1 MVKLCI
7 ATHITHPKSRNSFQK
22 GMYMKR
28 NPFLLTA
35 ITTAIISSLL
45 LTSCQSDRT
54 TSTDNLD
61 FIAQNSSATEADS
74 SDGNSSDKKS
84 LRTVTEIPSGE
95 LSDTDKFFRGIWVDE
110 NGFVANFT
118 NSGRQSVFD
127 ETDILEIV
135 DKISDESSDEALK
148 KISITAKDADTIEII
163 SDGKNYTAYHAYS
176 AKGQELIEKFQNSA
190 LGEWVICDNGYE
202 QTINIKKYN
211 LLTAFKNDL
220 DGDIYTV
227 GLEGVKL
234 RITMLGDTDGFV
246 RLDGEKLKLYSVY
259 GNYISSFDLVKK
271 GSNEYK
277 KLTDAGEKL
286 DGTWVY
292 PYDTETTLAF
302 SDNGTK
308 LTVTGDAYGIIFGDK
323 YSDISGNTYD
333 ISAKYEN
340 GSIVVTADGNTL
352 FYIERYEKKLVVF
365 TKNDSSYPQIELYP
379 KDSDTVTEAQKTEK
393 LMNEKADLL
402 TAYPDN
408 DDWLRITDSGD
419 ILSLADKEYI
429 DKYANSGYFIA
440 GTPQEIASFV
450 YYVNTQPLEQG
461 QVALELSADIDLSG
475 YDWAPMGWSDYG
487 NTEHP
492 FSFCVFGKGHT
503 IKNMTINSE
512 DSNVGFIGWGTVCG
526 VFELNIENAE
536 VNGNDN
542 VGVLTGQAIMGN
554 YQNCHVSGNVSGG
567 SAGSLLGYEANSDIT
582 DCSADVT
589 VNGEKF
595 GFLSWNEQQKSEIKI
610 DDPVTITIDES
621 YTVTRPEVSGYTNL
635 GWMVLEDGQQV
646 LHRNAED
653 ELGYSYF
660 GNEPGHSYE
669 IYLTAY
675 VQGQYVP
682 ISNIIEYTVK

>member
-7 ATHITHPKSRNSFQK
+7 ATHITHLRSRNLFQK

-28 NPFLLTA
+28 NPFLPTA
-35 ITTAIISSLL
+35 IATAIITSLL

-54 TSTDNLD
+54 TSTDNPD
-61 FIAQNSSATEADS
+61 SNVQNSSVSETESKAD
-74 SDGNSSDKKS
+74 NSETKTS

-95 LSDTDKFFRGIWVDE
+95 LSDTDKFLSGTWIDE

-118 NSGRQSVFD
+118 KSGRQSIFD

-135 DKISDESSDEALK
+135 NKISDESSEEALK
-148 KISITAKDADTIEII
+148 KISITAKDADTIEIVC
-163 SDGKNYTAYHAYS
+163 DGTSYTAYHAYS
-176 AKGQELIEKFQNSA
+176 VKGQELIEKFQNSA
-190 LGEWVICDNGYE
+190 LGEWAICDNGYE

-211 LLTAFKNDL
+211 LLTTFNNDL
-220 DGDIYTV
+220 DGDIYTF

-246 RLDGEKLKLYSVY
+246 RLDGEKLKLYSAY

-271 GSNEYK
+271 GSAEYK
-277 KLTDAGEKL
+277 KLTDACEKL

-292 PYDTETTLAF
+292 PYDTGMTLTF
-302 SDNGTK
+302 SDGGTK
-308 LTVTGDAYGIIFGDK
+308 LAVAGDFYGDIFGDG
-323 YSDISGNTYD
+323 YSDISGKTYD

-340 GSIVVTADGNTL
+340 GAIVVTADEKPL
-352 FYIERYEKKLVVF
+352 FYINRYDESLVVF
-365 TKNDSSYPQIELYP
+365 TKNDSSYPQIELYSE
-379 KDSDTVTEAQKTEK
+379 DSDTIAEALKTEK

-408 DDWLRITDSGD
+408 DDWLRIIDSAD

-440 GTPQEIASFV
+440 GTPQELASFV
-450 YYVNTQPLEQG
+450 YYVNTQPIEQG

-475 YDWAPMGWSDYG
+475 YDWSPMGWSDY
-487 NTEHP
+487 NNSEHP

-503 IKNMTINSE
+503 IKNMTINS
-512 DSNVGFIGWGTVCG
+512 DNGDVGFIGWGTVCG

-536 VNGNDN
+536 INGNDN
-542 VGVLTGQAIMGN
+542 VGILTGQAIMGN
-554 YQNCHVSGNVSGG
+554 YKNCHVSGG
-567 SAGSLLGYEANSDIT
+567 SAGSLLGYEANCDIT
-582 DCSADVT
+582 DCSADAK
-589 VNGEKF
+589 VNGEEF

-635 GWMVLEDGQQV
+635 GWMVYEDGQQM

-653 ELGYSYF
+653 ELSYCYF

-675 VQGQYVP
+675 VRGQYVP
-682 ISNIIEYTVK
+682 ISNIIEYTVE